1 MGSPGAAGKLHSLDP
16 ASARG
21 VIDAGVGAGW
31 EAMAT
36 VLGGSRGLSGTGRT
50 GAFATGGREL
60 HPHVNLITGPN
71 GAGKTSILEAVYL
84 LGRGRSFRTRHTEQ
98 LISHDAPGLSVLG
111 RTDDDSFPVLGLSFD
126 RFSGLRVRLAGREA
140 RSLAELSEAFPVQAL
155 DPGIHRLVE
164 EGPAYRR
171 RWLDWGVFHVE
182 PGFVGTWLDYSK
194 TLKQR
199 NAALKQGADPAAWE
213 PELARLGELLAESRN
228 RTLSLLEPYW
238 RETLSAL
245 LGEPVTLG
253 FFRGWGQE
261 RSLLEILATHRTRD
275 LERKTTC
282 SGAHRFDVLLRI
294 EGRPAREVLSRGQQ
308 KLLGAALALAMARL
322 AGSGGRRPPTLLLD
336 DPAAELDRAHTEVM
350 LGEIRKMKG
359 QLILTALH
367 PEEARFGEPERAFH
381 VEHGRVT
388 KL

>member
-1 MGSPGAAGKLHSLDP
+1 MSLL
-16 ASARG
+16 ALEIERLRCLRQ
-21 VIDAGVGAGW
+21 VQ
-31 EAMAT
+31 
-36 VLGGSRGLSGTGRT
+36 L
-50 GAFATGGREL
+50 EL
-60 HPHVNLITGPN
+60 HPHVNLVAGPN
-71 GAGKTSILEAVYL
+71 GSGKTSVLEAVYL

-98 LISHDAPGLSVLG
+98 LIAHDAAGLSVLG
-111 RTDDDSFPVLGLSFD
+111 RTDDTSFPVLGLSFD
-126 RFSGLRVRLAGREA
+126 RFGGLNVRLAGREV
-140 RSLAELSEAFPVQAL
+140 RSLAELSEAFPVQVL

-182 PGFVGTWLDYSK
+182 PSFGGTWMDYSR

-199 NAALKQGADPAAWE
+199 NAALKQAADPSAWE
-213 PELARLGELLAESRN
+213 PELARLGERLAESRG

-253 FFRGWGQE
+253 FYRGWGQE
-261 RSLLEILATHRTRD
+261 RSLLEILATHRPRD

-294 EGRPAREVLSRGQQ
+294 DGRPAREVLSRGQQ

-336 DPAAELDRAHTEVM
+336 DPAAELDRPHTEAM
-350 LGEIRKMKG
+350 LGEIRKMRG
-359 QLILTALH
+359 QLIVTALH
-367 PEEARFGEPERAFH
+367 PEEARFGEPEQVFH